1 MQLIMVSSG
10 TVANV
15 TPTQHGETPQIKAEE
30 EEEEEEELEPRS
42 IPVGQETDRGTQ
54 SQETRPRRS
63 ARVAL
68 ARLPRFEDVTT
79 QRGQ

>member
-1 MQLIMVSSG
+1 MVSSR
-10 TVANV
+10 TVTNAA
-15 TPTQHGETPQIKAEE
+15 PTQHRETPQIKAEVK
-30 EEEEEEELEPRS
+30 EEEEEELEPRS
-42 IPVGQETDRGTQ
+42 IPIGQETDRGTH